1 MHWRLPWCNIVI
13 FQKVTMIATMSVMM
27 MVMMMMMMK
36 MMRAVVS
43 I

>member
-13 FQKVTMIATMSVMM
+13 FQKVMMIA
-27 MVMMMMMMK
+27 MMMMM

>member
-13 FQKVTMIATMSVMM
+13 FQKVTMIAMC
-27 MVMMMMMMK
+27 VMMMMMM